1 MSRWNHN
8 FLFES
13 NPLTAFWYLQIKEDE
28 CYFSSL
34 AVVVLG

>member
-28 CYFSSL
+28 YAIL
-34 AVVVLG
+34 APLL